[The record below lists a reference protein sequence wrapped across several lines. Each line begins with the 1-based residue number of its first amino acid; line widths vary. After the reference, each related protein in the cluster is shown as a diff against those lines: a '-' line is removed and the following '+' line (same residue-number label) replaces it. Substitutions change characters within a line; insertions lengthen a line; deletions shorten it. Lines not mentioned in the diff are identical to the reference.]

1 MKNSPTYST
10 AGNARLF
17 ASLISITLLAAAL
30 SLALGPVN
38 VAPGELLAALF
49 GGDDGSAAARIVLYA
64 RLPRTAGCVLAGAAL
79 AVSGALTQSVL
90 ANPLAAPS
98 TIGVNAGAGLA
109 AALCCAAAPTA
120 QALLPLA
127 AFAGALGA
135 ALLVL
140 LIARRAGASRIT
152 LVLAGVA
159 VSNILAACVDA
170 VVTFDADALNAYADF
185 RIGSMANLTLPRLA
199 APAAVTAIALA
210 AAFSLTNELDV
221 LSLGGE
227 TAEGLG
233 LRAGRMRVALLAAA
247 AALAGAAVS
256 FAGLLGFVGLI
267 SPHIVRRF
275 TGDEARLLLPAS
287 ALGGAAL
294 LLACDTASRTLFA
307 PYELPV
313 GISLALIGGPF
324 FIWLLLRQ
332 RGGRTA

>member
-1 MKNSPTYST
+1 MKSSPTYST
-10 AGNARLF
+10 ANNARLF
-17 ASLISITLLAAAL
+17 AALISITLLAAAL
-30 SLALGPVN
+30 SLALGPVG
-38 VAPGELLAALF
+38 VAPLDVLAALF
-49 GGDDGSAAARIVLYA
+49 GGEDGSTAARIVLYA

-120 QALLPLA
+120 QAPLPFA
-127 AFAGALGA
+127 AFAGAMAA
-135 ALLVL
+135 ALMVL
-140 LIARRAGASRIT
+140 LIAERTGAAKIT

-159 VSNILAACVDA
+159 ISNILAALVDA
-170 VVTFDADALNAYADF
+170 VVTFAPDALNAYSDF
-185 RIGSMANLTLPRLA
+185 RIGSLDNLTLSRLA
-199 APAAVTAIALA
+199 APAAVAAAALA

-221 LSLGGE
+221 LMLGGE
-227 TAEGLG
+227 TAESLG
-233 LRAGRMRVALLAAA
+233 LRAGRMRIVLLAVA
-247 AALAGAAVS
+247 AALAGSAVS

-267 SPHIVRRF
+267 VPHIIRRF

-294 LLACDTASRTLFA
+294 LLVCDTASRTLFA

-313 GISLALIGGPF
+313 GITLALIGGPF

-332 RGGRTA
+332 RRGRTA